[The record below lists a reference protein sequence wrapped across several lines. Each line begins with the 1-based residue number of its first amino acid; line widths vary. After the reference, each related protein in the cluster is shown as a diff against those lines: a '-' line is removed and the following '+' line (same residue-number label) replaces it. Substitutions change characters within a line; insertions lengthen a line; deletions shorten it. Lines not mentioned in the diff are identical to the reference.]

1 VVARELLQRP
11 AACVSKTAVLHNAS
25 LKWFHPENRD
35 ILLHAGCERLATQY
49 MHMYWRCLW
58 NVSTPTLVHI
68 CRIIIPGPEGVPD
81 RPVAGDCACWIA
93 LLIDHLL
100 LHAAV
105 LTPAFEIVVVD
116 GQFEYLAKSVH
127 TTLHIVVCSLTL

>member
-1 VVARELLQRP
+1 MVARELLQRP

-35 ILLHAGCERLATQY
+35 ILLDAGCERLATQY

-58 NVSTPTLVHI
+58 NVSTPTLVHT

-81 RPVAGDCACWIA
+81 RPVAGDVHAG
-93 LLIDHLL
+93 
-100 LHAAV
+100 LH
-105 LTPAFEIVVVD
+105 F
-116 GQFEYLAKSVH
+116 
-127 TTLHIVVCSLTL
+127 